1 MPLRL
6 PGTEFWPSLKEQDE
20 KRRRM
25 DEIRDHL
32 SKIEQELS
40 DLAKEE
46 QAINEK
52 PEGDAPPPTKSQE
65 EISERRNVL
74 TEGKGKYEAQLA
86 EEKEESI
93 EIRSTPVVKEKDRL
107 NIIILGPKES
117 GKTTLAKYLA

>member
-32 SKIEQELS
+32 SKIDQEL
-40 DLAKEE
+40 AEITKEE
-46 QAINEK
+46 QALNEK
-52 PEGDAPPPTKSQE
+52 PEGDAAAPTKSQE

-74 TEGKGKYEAQLA
+74 TESKGKYEAQLA

-93 EIRSTPVVKEKDRL
+93 EIRSIPVVKEKDRL

>member
-25 DEIRDHL
+25 DEIRDYL
-32 SKIEQELS
+32 SKIEQELT

-46 QAINEK
+46 LAINEK
-52 PEGDAPPPTKSQE
+52 PEGDASPPVKSQE

-74 TEGKGKYEAQLA
+74 TESKCKYEAQLA

-93 EIRSTPVVKEKDRL
+93 EIRSVPVVKEKDRL

>member
-25 DEIRDHL
+25 DEIKDHL
-32 SKIEQELS
+32 SKIDQEL
-40 DLAKEE
+40 AEITKEE
-46 QAINEK
+46 QALNEK
-52 PEGDAPPPTKSQE
+52 PEGDAPAPKKSQE

-74 TEGKGKYEAQLA
+74 TESKGKYEAQLA

-93 EIRSTPVVKEKDRL
+93 EIRSIPVVKEKDRL

>member
-32 SKIEQELS
+32 SKIDQEL
-40 DLAKEE
+40 AEITKEE
-46 QAINEK
+46 QPLNEK
-52 PEGDAPPPTKSQE
+52 PEGDAAAPTKSQE

-74 TEGKGKYEAQLA
+74 TESKGKYEAQLA

-93 EIRSTPVVKEKDRL
+93 EIRSIPVVKEKDRL